1 MELTTKS
8 FSYSQFNCLKFNL
21 VLFPS
26 ADDVELS
33 LSPVVYL
40 PCALWIERSI
50 LPQGGVLCVH
60 REMISDVLFNFYSVL
75 ILPWYDLQ
83 YSNVLYVSVS
93 VTKFKYQCEPDLQEI
108 QGNDSCDKHMYLA
121 LLPTYS
127 KHIQSWMWEVTSS
140 ATGAPARCLKS
151 QKHESELTYTML
163 ALEQCLWLWCL
174 IIYSYVRSNI

>member
-40 PCALWIERSI
+40 PCALWIERSV

-108 QGNDSCDKHMYLA
+108 QGNDSCDKHMYLLYMFLGFFTERVQD
-121 LLPTYS
+121 LLKPQERPS
-127 KHIQSWMWEVTSS
+127 FFIAS
-140 ATGAPARCLKS
+140 ATG
-151 QKHESELTYTML
+151 QT
-163 ALEQCLWLWCL
+163 
-174 IIYSYVRSNI
+174 